1 MWSRICYGLRRFET
15 HFLNAPI
22 TADCFGCQLGFLLLS
37 SCFVKLVNSN
47 RVNCVKHWVLCKL
60 FDPQTT
66 AMSSCGNFAI
76 VGDAHGNV
84 DMFNIQSGIHRG
96 SLGEPKG
103 LFDTPLIRHI
113 AQEETA
119 LQWLACWIER
129 SGLENWPSH
138 CAVFLTKTLY
148 SSPRAQL
155 YKSRFKKIRQ
165 MNRFTADKCH
175 QSVMRHPLDR

>member
-1 MWSRICYGLRRFET
+1 
-15 HFLNAPI
+15 
-22 TADCFGCQLGFLLLS
+22 
-37 SCFVKLVNSN
+37 
-47 RVNCVKHWVLCKL
+47 
-60 FDPQTT
+60 
-66 AMSSCGNFAI
+66 MSSCGNFAI

-138 CAVFLTKTLY
+138 CAVFLTKTL
-148 SSPRAQL
+148 SLHPEPNCIKVDL
-155 YKSRFKKIRQ
+155 NKS
-165 MNRFTADKCH
+165 
-175 QSVMRHPLDR
+175 DR